1 MGARE
6 RLPVGLE
13 DVRVGGEVR
22 ESRGDAVG
30 ARERLPVG
38 CGDVLVGGAERAPRD
53 TAVGARERLPVGPS
67 DVRERDVH
75 AQLRVV
81 IMGSGER
88 RTAIGEKKTLLKTL
102 VYGTSFEDYRSS
114 RRVEWKKRHPVISGF
129 ARSGVP
135 KSWSARRAPSLHFMS
150 NL

>member
-1 MGARE
+1 M
-6 RLPVGLE
+6 
-13 DVRVGGEVR
+13 GGEVR

-81 IMGSGER
+81 IMGAGER
-88 RTAIGEKKTLLKTL
+88 RTALATK
-102 VYGTSFEDYRSS
+102 RSLQS
-114 RRVEWKKRHPVISGF
+114 DRARRGGGIRPGVRRVE
-129 ARSGVP
+129 GV
-135 KSWSARRAPSLHFMS
+135 
-150 NL
+150 

>member
-67 DVRERDVH
+67 DATFTHNFE
-75 AQLRVV
+75 
-81 IMGSGER
+81 
-88 RTAIGEKKTLLKTL
+88 LL
-102 VYGTSFEDYRSS
+102 
-114 RRVEWKKRHPVISGF
+114 
-129 ARSGVP
+129 
-135 KSWSARRAPSLHFMS
+135 SWALANGAPQ
-150 NL
+150 